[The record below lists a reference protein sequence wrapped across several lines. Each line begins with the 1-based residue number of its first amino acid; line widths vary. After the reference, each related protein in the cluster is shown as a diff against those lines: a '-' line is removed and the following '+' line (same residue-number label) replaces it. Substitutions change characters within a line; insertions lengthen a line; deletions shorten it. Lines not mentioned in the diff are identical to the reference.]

1 MAHVHVLKQSEF
13 WCFERKRSCFA
24 ISQLV
29 NIVPFYEAGIP
40 YGTVN
45 LRYGVPR
52 GETPVTS
59 TASATTYL
67 MEFGL
72 LSRLTGDAQFEHSAR
87 RAITALW
94 NARSRLNLVG
104 GHIDVQRSVWTH
116 RDAGIGTSIDS
127 FYEYLFKRYE
137 KKIKETLLEEGTKWQ
152 KWPFFPLFPPLF
164 FGCFVQGFLFMF

>member
-1 MAHVHVLKQSEF
+1 MYF
-13 WCFERKRSCFA
+13 DFA
-24 ISQLV
+24 IAALV
-29 NIVPFYEAGIP
+29 CANSLDFNERERDSVLLYHSFKTMTSSEAGIP

-72 LSRLTGDAQFEHSAR
+72 LSRLTGDTQFERSAR
-87 RAITALW
+87 RAVTALW

-104 GHIDVQRSVWTH
+104 GHIDVQKNVWTH
-116 RDAGIGTSIDS
+116 KDAGIGTSIDS
-127 FYEYLFKRYE
+127 FYEYLFKRYF
-137 KKIKETLLEEGTKWQ
+137 KIKRIKRNTIERGDKTTKTT
-152 KWPFFPLFPPLF
+152 FLSPPP
-164 FGCFVQGFLFMF
+164 